1 MSLIAVIELVCE
13 TVVDQRYS
21 LVQVQY
27 CLETEKDDL
36 IFNMVLD
43 WKPV

>member
-1 MSLIAVIELVCE
+1 MSLIAVIELLC
-13 TVVDQRYS
+13 VVDQRYRLCKS
-21 LVQVQY
+21 MY

-36 IFNMVLD
+36 IFNAVLD